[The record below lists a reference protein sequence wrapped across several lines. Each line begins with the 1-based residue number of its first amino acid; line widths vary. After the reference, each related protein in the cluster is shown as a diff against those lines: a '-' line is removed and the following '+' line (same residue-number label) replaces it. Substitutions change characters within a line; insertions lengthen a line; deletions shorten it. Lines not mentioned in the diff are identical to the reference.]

1 MARPAAI
8 SIGDTPMISWFRNLR
23 LRWQI
28 LSAPAILIVVLIGI
42 GAHALVSQR
51 ANQATVDALMSGPV
65 RDAEALA
72 AFETATWTAQARLYR
87 LTATAANESDTKKVK
102 AMAGETAKSLSEIP
116 EKLKAIESMSS
127 GGAKAAQLFGKLET
141 SLTAYRKQAGNVIE
155 MADGDA
161 GSALMFMSSAQKSF
175 AEIEQLIDD
184 LSDTSKESRDL
195 AIARANMT
203 LQQQEMLLAALVA
216 AAVIIGCVLAFI
228 VSAGIARPVVRI
240 AQAIKSIAQGD
251 YDVMIPAVGQR
262 DEVGTIADA
271 VLALKA
277 SSREAEDLRQDR
289 DGAKVRA
296 ELERKALLQQL
307 AADFELRLQRVLTSV
322 SQAAQAVG
330 ENAGEVVTIAK
341 TAGERTVAVSGAA
354 QSASASVQA
363 VASAA
368 EEMLSSIEEIAR
380 QVVTARTVADDA
392 VTRAN
397 GSDRVVRGLAESAQ
411 RIGEVIKLIS
421 DIAEQT
427 NLLALNATIEAARA
441 GEAGRG
447 FAVVA
452 SEVKALAGQT
462 SKATEEIQSQVG
474 TIQMA
479 TNEAVKSIEQV
490 TAVIRRIS
498 EISSAIAS
506 AVEEQGTVTRE
517 IASNIDNSSRAT
529 RQVSSDM
536 TQLDAA
542 VGRTGKA
549 SSDMLNSAE
558 LLHDH
563 ARQLNAAAERFL
575 TELRAA

>member
-1 MARPAAI
+1 
-8 SIGDTPMISWFRNLR
+8 MIVWFRNLR

-28 LSAPAILIVVLIGI
+28 LSAPAILVAVLIGI
-42 GAHALVSQR
+42 GAYALVSQR
-51 ANQATVDALMSGPV
+51 ANQATMDALMSGPM
-65 RDAEALA
+65 RDAETLA
-72 AFETATWTAQARLYR
+72 DFETATWTLQARLYR
-87 LTATAANESDTKKVK
+87 LTATAANESDTKKVN
-102 AMAGETAKSLSEIP
+102 AMANETAKSLADIP
-116 EKLKAIESMSS
+116 EKLKAVESMSS
-127 GGAKAAQLFGKLET
+127 GGAKAAQLLEKLKV
-141 SLTAYRKQAGNVIE
+141 SLAAYRKQAGNVIE

-195 AIARANMT
+195 AIGRANMK
-203 LQQQEMLLAALVA
+203 LQQQEMLLGAMVVA
-216 AAVIIGCVLAFI
+216 AVMIGCVIAFI

-251 YDVMIPAVGQR
+251 YDVVIPAVGQR

-277 SSREAEDLRQDR
+277 SSHQAEGLRQDQE
-289 DGAKVRA
+289 GAKLRA
-296 ELERKALLQQL
+296 EAERKALLEQL
-307 AADFELRLQRVLTSV
+307 ATDFERSLQHVLESV
-322 SQAAQAVG
+322 SRAAQAVG

-341 TAGERTVAVSGAA
+341 AAGERTVAVSEAA
-354 QSASASVQA
+354 QSASASVRA
-363 VASAA
+363 VASASD
-368 EEMLSSIEEIAR
+368 EMLSSIEEIAR
-380 QVVTARTVADDA
+380 QVVTARKVADDA
-392 VTRAN
+392 VARAN

-411 RIGEVIKLIS
+411 RIGEVIKLIN
-421 DIAEQT
+421 DIAGQT

-479 TNEAVKSIEQV
+479 TNEAVESIEQV
-490 TAVIRRIS
+490 ATVIRSIS
-498 EISSAIAS
+498 DISSAIAS
-506 AVEEQGTVTRE
+506 AVEEQGTATRE
-517 IASNIDNSSRAT
+517 IANNIDSSSRAT
-529 RQVSSDM
+529 QRVSSDM

-542 VGRTGKA
+542 VGRTGTA
-549 SSDMLNSAE
+549 SSDMLISAE
-558 LLHDH
+558 LLHDQ
-563 ARQLNAAAERFL
+563 ARQLNAAAEKFL
-575 TELRAA
+575 SELRAA

>member
-1 MARPAAI
+1 
-8 SIGDTPMISWFRNLR
+8 MIAWFRNLR

-28 LSAPAILIVVLIGI
+28 LSAPAILVIVLIGI

-51 ANQATVDALMSGPV
+51 ASQATVEALMNGPV
-65 RDAEALA
+65 RDAEVLA
-72 AFETATWTAQARLYR
+72 EFETATWTAQARLYR

-102 AMAGETAKSLSEIP
+102 AMASETAKSLADVA
-116 EKLKAIESMSS
+116 EKLKAIESMTS
-127 GGAKAAQLFGKLET
+127 GGAKGTQLLEKLKV
-141 SLTAYRKQAGNVIE
+141 SLAAYRKQAGNVIE

-175 AEIEQLIDD
+175 AEIEQLVDD
-184 LSDTSKESRDL
+184 LSDTSKATRDL
-195 AIARANMT
+195 EIARANMK
-203 LQQQEMLLAALVA
+203 LQHQEVLLAALVA
-216 AAVIIGCVLAFI
+216 AAVLIGCVIAFI

-251 YDVMIPAVGQR
+251 YAVVIPATGQR

-277 SSREAEDLRQDR
+277 SSQQAEGLRQDQE
-289 DGAKVRA
+289 GAKLRA
-296 ELERKALLQQL
+296 EAERKALLEQL
-307 AADFELRLQRVLTSV
+307 ATDFEQSLQHVLDSV
-322 SQAAQAVG
+322 SRAAQAVG

-341 TAGERTVAVSGAA
+341 AAGERTAAVSGAA

-363 VASAA
+363 VASASD
-368 EEMLSSIEEIAR
+368 EMLSSIEEIAR

-392 VTRAN
+392 VARAT
-397 GSDRVVRGLAESAQ
+397 GSDHVVRGLAESAQ
-411 RIGEVIKLIS
+411 RIGEVVKLIS
-421 DIAEQT
+421 DIAGQT

-479 TNEAVKSIEQV
+479 TNEAVESIEQV
-490 TAVIRRIS
+490 ATVIRAIS
-498 EISSAIAS
+498 DISSAIAS

-517 IASNIDNSSRAT
+517 IANNIDSSSRAT
-529 RQVSSDM
+529 QRVSSDM

-549 SSDMLNSAE
+549 SSDMLISAE
-558 LLHDH
+558 LLHEQ
-563 ARQLNAAAERFL
+563 ARQLNAAAAKFL